1 MKIGLI
7 SFHSFFQPGGVKKH
21 ILGLHQAFKK
31 QGVQSKI
38 IAPRRKRSENYGRE
52 VILLGTSFPL
62 YVSGTQTDLCINFNP
77 LAIER
82 VLRRER
88 FDILH
93 FHNFG
98 FPSTGQILVS
108 PITSNSLKIL
118 TLHANLEGSKFLK
131 RFPEFLRL
139 TEKVVQWNIDGII
152 GVAPLNLRYFKNF
165 KGPKKVI
172 PNGIDPEEFNPRIPK
187 IRRFLDDKINI
198 LFVGRIEE
206 RKGLIYLLKAYK
218 ILEKKFSNLRLII
231 VGKGKL
237 KKECEEYAKKNK
249 LKEVHF
255 EGERTGKD
263 VPPYFTSSDI
273 FVSPAI
279 FGESFGI
286 VLLEAMA
293 SGLPIVAF
301 ANQGYKEFLQGKKG
315 ERFLVKPKSY
325 KGLADKIESLI
336 KSKKLRGEMGRWGIK
351 EAQNYSWDKIA
362 DRVLNFYQ
370 LCTEIKKRDLKSLF

>member
-21 ILGLHQAFKK
+21 VLGLHQAFKK
-31 QGVQSKI
+31 QGIQSKI
-38 IAPRRKRSENYGRE
+38 IAPRRKRSEDYGRE

-62 YVSGTQTDLCINFNP
+62 FASGTQSDFCINFNP

-93 FHNFG
+93 FHNLG
-98 FPSTGQILVS
+98 LPSTGQILAS
-108 PITSNSLKIL
+108 PTTSNSLKIL
-118 TLHANLEGSKFLK
+118 TLHANLEGSRFLK

-139 TEKVVQWNIDGII
+139 TEKLVQWNVDGVI

-187 IRRFLDDKINI
+187 ITRFLDDKINI

-218 ILEKKFSNLRLII
+218 ILEKKFPNLRLII
-231 VGKGKL
+231 VGKGRL

-249 LKEVHF
+249 LKEVYF
-255 EGERTGKD
+255 EGEWTGKD

-293 SGLPIVAF
+293 SGLPIVGF

-336 KSKKLRGEMGRWGIK
+336 KSKKLRGEMRRWGIK

-370 LCTEIKKRDLKSLF
+370 LCSEIKKRDLKSLF